1 MPPLKTQKSRL
12 PATDIDRRAALKL
25 FASGIALSLAS
36 CSKPVE
42 EIVPYVEQ
50 PERLV
55 PGIPLRFATA
65 LDLAG
70 FSRGVIVTSVEGRPI
85 KIEGNPRHPASL
97 GATDVFAE
105 AAVLSLYDPDRSK
118 TPRGTID
125 VASWSD
131 FQSALRA
138 QMDKESARGGAGLR
152 IVSGR
157 VTSPTLARQRDA
169 LLKQFPQ
176 ARWYGYEPVTD
187 DVERAGAVIAFGRPL
202 TAVPRIRD
210 ASVVLSL
217 DNDWLG
223 AGPSQIMHARGF
235 ADARNP
241 ASDPNKFL
249 RLYVAE
255 PAWTATGANADHRLA
270 LRPDEIGNVAIA
282 IAAHLRG
289 QSLSVQL
296 PPAAAKFAR
305 YAAADL
311 QAHHGSALVVAGRSQ
326 SPEIHALSH
335 WINHAL
341 AAPVDLIE
349 PIDPAPSHTD
359 ALRSLTNDLHGGTVE
374 TLIVLDRN
382 PFYDAPGD
390 LKFGDAIAKV
400 QFTVHLGQYH
410 DESAVRCRWHL
421 PLSHALESWSD
432 VRAVDGT
439 ASIVQPLIRPL
450 YDTRTLHE
458 VVAMISGA
466 LTPSSYNIVRDTW
479 RPSATGDF
487 ETWWRQLLHDGV
499 VQDTRAQP
507 VTATPKEIDVAPT
520 NVASDAPL
528 LVAPDPALWDGRHA
542 NNAWLQECPKPMT
555 KHVWGNLLSLSVND
569 ARRLDVVDGDVVELR
584 VGGRS
589 LEAPVAVSAGQ
600 ADGVYA
606 TTLGYGRTHAGA
618 IGNGIGFDVNPLRSL
633 DTPWLIENV
642 TLRKTGKRQ
651 TIPETQSHFQIDAG
665 ADDILPAV
673 SLAELANGL
682 NRKPFTP
689 EPKPTLYAP
698 YKYDTYAWAMVI
710 DTAVCIGCNACVIA
724 CQAENNVPVVGP
736 EQIAVGRDMHWLRVD
751 VYDLP
756 EASGRGFQP
765 VPCMQC
771 EQAPCEPVCPVE
783 ASVHD
788 GEGINDQ
795 VYNRCIGTRFC
806 QSNCPYKVRRFN
818 WFGYAD
824 GEEYKNLGAESI
836 AAQHNPNVTVRAR
849 GVMEKCT
856 YCVQR
861 ISAARRTAEKEDRKI
876 ATGEVV
882 TACQAAC
889 PTRAIHFG
897 DLNNAKAG
905 IHALRKEKQ
914 HYELLGHLG
923 TRPRTTYLARLRNL
937 NPAFGET
944 SA

>member
-1 MPPLKTQKSRL
+1 MPPLKTPESRL
-12 PATDIDRRAALKL
+12 PASTIDRRAALKL
-25 FASGIALSLAS
+25 LASGVALSLTS
-36 CSKPVE
+36 CGKPVE

-55 PGIPLRFATA
+55 PGVPLRFATT

-70 FSRGVIVTSVEGRPI
+70 FGRGVIVTSVEGRPI

-118 TPRGTID
+118 APRAAID
-125 VASWSD
+125 VASWDD
-131 FQSALRA
+131 FQGALRA
-138 QMDKESARGGAGLR
+138 QMDKESARGGAGIR
-152 IVSGR
+152 IISGR
-157 VTSPTLARQRDA
+157 ATSPTLARQRDA
-169 LLKQFPQ
+169 LLKKFPQ
-176 ARWYGYEPVTD
+176 ARWLSYQPITD
-187 DVERAGAVIAFGRPL
+187 DVERAGAVMAFGRPL
-202 TAVPRIRD
+202 TALPRIKD

-217 DNDWLG
+217 DADWLG
-223 AGPSQIMHARGF
+223 PGPAQIMQARGF
-235 ADARNP
+235 AEARRP
-241 ASDPNKFL
+241 ASDPDKFL

-289 QSLSVQL
+289 QSVPAHL
-296 PPAAAKFAR
+296 PPEAARFAA
-305 YAAADL
+305 YAVADL
-311 QAHHGSALVVAGRSQ
+311 QAHRGRAMALAGRSQ
-326 SPEIHALSH
+326 PPDIHALVH

-349 PIDPAPSHTD
+349 PIDPAPAHAD
-359 ALRSLTNDLHGGTVE
+359 ALRSLASDLHGGAIE
-374 TLIVLDRN
+374 TLIVLDCN
-382 PFYDAPGD
+382 PLYDAAGE
-390 LKFGDAIAKV
+390 LKLAEAIAKV
-400 QFTVHLGQYH
+400 PFAVHLGQH
-410 DESAVRCRWHL
+410 RDETGARCRWHL

-432 VRAVDGT
+432 LRAVDGT
-439 ASIVQPLIRPL
+439 AGIVQPLIRPL

-458 VVAMISGA
+458 VVAMIGGA
-466 LTPSSYNIVRDTW
+466 LTPSSYDLVRDTW
-479 RPSATGDF
+479 RPNATGDF
-487 ETWWRQLLHDGV
+487 EAWWRQVLHDGLV
-499 VQDTRAQP
+499 PNTRARP
-507 VTATPKEIDVAPT
+507 VTATPKEIDVTPT
-520 NVASDAPL
+520 NIARDPAL
-528 LVAPDPALWDGRHA
+528 LLSPDPTLWDGRHA

-555 KHVWGNLLSLSVND
+555 KHVWGNALSLSVND
-569 ARRLDVVDGDVVELR
+569 ARRLDVADGDVVELH
-584 VGGRS
+584 VGGRN
-589 LEAPVAVSAGQ
+589 LEAPVHVSAGQ

-606 TTLGYGRTHAGA
+606 TALGHGRTHTGA
-618 IGNGIGFDVNPLRSL
+618 IGNGIGFDVNPLRGL
-633 DTPWLIENV
+633 DRPWLIDNV

-651 TIPETQSHFQIDAG
+651 TVAETQSHFQIDAG

-689 EPKPTLYAP
+689 EPKPTLYPP
-698 YKYDTYAWAMVI
+698 YKYDSYAWAMVI
-710 DTAVCIGCNACVIA
+710 DTAACIGCNACVVA

-756 EASGRGFQP
+756 ETGGRGFQP

-771 EQAPCEPVCPVE
+771 EQAPCEPVCPVA

-824 GEEYKNLGAESI
+824 GEEYKNLGAKSI

-861 ISAARRTAEKEDRKI
+861 ISAARRSAEKEDRKI
-876 ATGEVV
+876 ANGEVV
-882 TACQAAC
+882 TACQTAC

-897 DLNNAKAG
+897 DLNNAKAD
-905 IHALRKEKQ
+905 INKLRKEKQ

-923 TRPRTTYLARLRNL
+923 TRPRTTYLARLRNP